1 MICSR
6 FVRITVYDERQ
17 ALEHLYGALVA
28 VGLFEGADIVRS
40 WQYDT
45 LEVLETGEDGERLI
59 HRKLVSISSGDR
71 MDVEVVD
78 TSDVEVL

>member
-1 MICSR
+1 MTKGKLWNTS
-6 FVRITVYDERQ
+6 TE
-17 ALEHLYGALVA
+17 LVA